1 MNVLTIFLLACVT
14 FGTRYLFLEG
24 RIPLRLGSNIKQL
37 LSYSGPSVLVAICT
51 PIIFVHDHRLD
62 TSLGNPYLWGAA
74 VAILAGYKTA
84 FNIYWCVG
92 AGILAFVVVDYQG

>member
-1 MNVLTIFLLACVT
+1 MNILTIFLLACVT
-14 FGTRYLFLEG
+14 FGTRYLFFDFL
-24 RIPLRLGSNIKQL
+24 IPLRLGSNIKQL

>member
-1 MNVLTIFLLACVT
+1 MNILTIFLLACVT

-24 RIPLRLGSNIKQL
+24 RLPLRLGSNVKQL

-62 TSLGNPYLWGAA
+62 TSLSNPYFWGAA
-74 VAILAGYKTA
+74 AAILVGYKA
-84 FNIYWCVG
+84 GFNIYWSVG
-92 AGILAFVVVDYQG
+92 AGILVFIVASYQF